1 MIPGPDFD
9 YLPFA
14 DGPYRMTMG
23 LMALKP
29 ADWIEIDSRYGQ
41 EIALRKSLL
50 EERRPEVLAALPGS
64 EAACREVLDQ
74 LAGFLPERFP
84 DLFERAG
91 SELANR
97 VSGDRWSMDGD
108 VPDPLDIAGRLVQ
121 EDLCIL
127 QEVEGE
133 LRLTAGVLCFP
144 NRWRLS
150 DKLGRPMMAIHEP
163 VPSYAERLGKP
174 VDRFI
179 GMLAPER
186 PVWRLNWS
194 LTDDPA
200 LFQPVGHGR
209 WDTDPDITRENAG
222 SRIFLRVERQTLR
235 RLPRTGAVL
244 FTIRTHQSPLE
255 SLTDRPRELARLA
268 ESVRGLPEDTARYKS
283 IMPFRESL
291 LAYLDGATSPF
302 PTSPSRGDLFSG

>member
-1 MIPGPDFD
+1 MNSWSDFD

-29 ADWIEIDSRYGQ
+29 ADWIEIDSRYAA

-50 EERRPEVLAALPGS
+50 EERRDEVLRALPGS
-64 EAACREVLDQ
+64 EAACREVLEQ

-84 DLFERAG
+84 ERFGRVG
-91 SELANR
+91 SELVNR
-97 VSGDRWSMDGD
+97 VSGDRWTVEGD
-108 VPDPLDIAGRLVQ
+108 LSDPLDIAGRLVQ

-127 QEVEGE
+127 QEVDGE

-150 DKLGRPMMAIHEP
+150 DKLGRPMMAIHGP

-179 GMLAPER
+179 GLLAPDR

-194 LTDDPA
+194 LTDDPT

-209 WDTDPDITRENAG
+209 RETDPDITPENSGA
-222 SRIFLRVERQTLR
+222 RIFLRVERQTLR
-235 RLPRTGAVL
+235 RLPHTGAVL
-244 FTIRTHQSPLE
+244 FTIRTHQRPLE
-255 SLTDRPRELARLA
+255 ALADRPHELARLA
-268 ESVRGLPEDTARYKS
+268 EAVRGLPEDTARYKS
-283 IMPFRESL
+283 ITPFREAL
-291 LAYLDGATSPF
+291 LAYLNGVAAN
-302 PTSPSRGDLFSG
+302 G

>member
-1 MIPGPDFD
+1 MPG
-9 YLPFA
+9 A
-14 DGPYRMTMG
+14 
-23 LMALKP
+23 
-29 ADWIEIDSRYGQ
+29 
-41 EIALRKSLL
+41 
-50 EERRPEVLAALPGS
+50 
-64 EAACREVLDQ
+64 
-74 LAGFLPERFP
+74 
-84 DLFERAG
+84 
-91 SELANR
+91 ELVNR
-97 VSGDRWSMDGD
+97 VSGDRWTVEGD

-209 WDTDPDITRENAG
+209 RDTDPDITPENAG
-222 SRIFLRVERQTLR
+222 PRIFLRVERQTLR

-244 FTIRTHQSPLE
+244 FTIRTHQRPLE
-255 SLTDRPRELARLA
+255 SAGGPPAGTCPAGGGGEGPAGRHGALQEHHAVPGGAA
-268 ESVRGLPEDTARYKS
+268 GLPGGQVD
-283 IMPFRESL
+283 L
-291 LAYLDGATSPF
+291 L
-302 PTSPSRGDLFSG
+302 

>member
-1 MIPGPDFD
+1 MTSQPDFDTPADPD

-23 LMALKP
+23 MMALKP
-29 ADWIEIDSRYGQ
+29 ADWIEIGSRYAE

-50 EERRPEVLAALPGS
+50 ESRRDEVLAALPES

-84 DLFERAG
+84 DRFERNG
-91 SELANR
+91 TGLVNR
-97 VSGDRWSMDGD
+97 VNGDRLTVAGRIGD
-108 VPDPLDIAGRLVQ
+108 SLGTAGRLVQ

-150 DKLGRPMMAIHEP
+150 DKLGRPMVATHGP

-179 GMLAPER
+179 GLLAPDR

-209 WDTDPDITRENAG
+209 QDILRPFENPKN
-222 SRIFLRVERQTLR
+222 RVM
-235 RLPRTGAVL
+235 AVA
-244 FTIRTHQSPLE
+244 
-255 SLTDRPRELARLA
+255 D
-268 ESVRGLPEDTARYKS
+268 
-283 IMPFRESL
+283 
-291 LAYLDGATSPF
+291 
-302 PTSPSRGDLFSG
+302 

>member
-1 MIPGPDFD
+1 MTGEPDFD

-14 DGPYRMTMG
+14 GGPYRMTMG

-29 ADWIEIDSRYGQ
+29 ADWIEIDSRYAA

-50 EERRPEVLAALPGS
+50 DERRCDVLAALPGS

-84 DLFERAG
+84 DRFERAG
-91 SELANR
+91 AELVNR
-97 VSGDRWSMDGD
+97 DSGERWTVDGD
-108 VPDPLDIAGRLVQ
+108 VHDPLDIAGRLVQ

-133 LRLTAGVLCFP
+133 PRLTAAVLCFP

-150 DKLGRPMMAIHEP
+150 DKLGRPMPAIHAP

-209 WDTDPDITRENAG
+209 LDTDPDITPENAG
-222 SRIFLRVERQTLR
+222 ARITLRIERQTLR

-244 FTIRTHQSPLE
+244 FTIRTHQRPLE
-255 SLTDRPRELARLA
+255 ALADRPQELGRLA
-268 ESVRGLPEDTARYKS
+268 EAVRGLPDDTVRYKS
-283 IMPFRESL
+283 IAPFREAL
-291 LAYLDGATSPF
+291 LEYLDSA
-302 PTSPSRGDLFSG
+302 SPSAIS

>member
-1 MIPGPDFD
+1 MNSRSDFD

-29 ADWIEIDSRYGQ
+29 ADWIEIDSRYAP

-50 EERRPEVLAALPGS
+50 EERRGEVLAALPGS

-84 DLFERAG
+84 DRFERVG
-91 SELANR
+91 SELINR
-97 VSGDRWSMDGD
+97 VSGDRWTVEGD
-108 VPDPLDIAGRLVQ
+108 VRDPLNIAGRLVQ

-133 LRLTAGVLCFP
+133 LRLTAGALCFP

-150 DKLGRPMMAIHEP
+150 DKLGRPMVAIHGP

-179 GMLAPER
+179 GLLAPER

-194 LTDDPA
+194 LTNDPA

-209 WDTDPDITRENAG
+209 PDTDPD
-222 SRIFLRVERQTLR
+222 
-235 RLPRTGAVL
+235 
-244 FTIRTHQSPLE
+244 
-255 SLTDRPRELARLA
+255 
-268 ESVRGLPEDTARYKS
+268 
-283 IMPFRESL
+283 
-291 LAYLDGATSPF
+291 
-302 PTSPSRGDLFSG
+302 

>member
-1 MIPGPDFD
+1 MTSGPDFD

-29 ADWIEIDSRYGQ
+29 ADWIEIDSRYGH

-50 EERRPEVLAALPGS
+50 EERRP
-64 EAACREVLDQ
+64 EVLDQ

-91 SELANR
+91 SELVNR
-97 VSGDRWSMDGD
+97 VSGDRWSVDGD

-127 QEVEGE
+127 QDVEGE

-163 VPSYAERLGKP
+163 VPSYAERLGRP

-209 WDTDPDITRENAG
+209 RDIDPDITPENAG
-222 SRIFLRVERQTLR
+222 LRIYLRVERQTLR

-244 FTIRTHQSPLE
+244 FTIRTHQRPLE
-255 SLTDRPRELARLA
+255 SLADRPRELARLA
-268 ESVRGLPEDTARYKS
+268 EAVRGLPEDTARYKS
-283 IMPFRESL
+283 ITPFREALLWPTWMGPSHRPVETFSPGERDVGKAMRSL
-291 LAYLDGATSPF
+291 GLCRRSD
-302 PTSPSRGDLFSG
+302 

>member
-1 MIPGPDFD
+1 MTSQPDFDTPADPD

-29 ADWIEIDSRYGQ
+29 ADWIEIDSRYTP

-50 EERRPEVLAALPGS
+50 EERRCEVLAALSGS

-84 DLFERAG
+84 DRFERVA
-91 SELANR
+91 SELVNR
-97 VSGDRWSMDGD
+97 VSGDRWTVEGN
-108 VPDPLDIAGRLVQ
+108 VPDPLGIAGQLVQ

-144 NRWRLS
+144 NRWRLA
-150 DKLGRPMMAIHEP
+150 DKLGRPMLAIHEP

-179 GMLAPER
+179 GMLAPDR

-194 LTDDPA
+194 LTSDPA
-200 LFQPVGHGR
+200 LFQPC
-209 WDTDPDITRENAG
+209 
-222 SRIFLRVERQTLR
+222 
-235 RLPRTGAVL
+235 
-244 FTIRTHQSPLE
+244 
-255 SLTDRPRELARLA
+255 
-268 ESVRGLPEDTARYKS
+268 
-283 IMPFRESL
+283 L
-291 LAYLDGATSPF
+291 LY
-302 PTSPSRGDLFSG
+302 TSPSPRDS

>member
-1 MIPGPDFD
+1 MTSLSDPD
-9 YLPFA
+9 YLPFS
-14 DGPYRMTMG
+14 DGPYRMAMG

-29 ADWIEIDSRYGQ
+29 VDWIEIDSRYAE
-41 EIALRKSLL
+41 EIALRRSLL
-50 EERRPEVLAALPGS
+50 AERSDEVLGALPGS

-74 LAGFLPERFP
+74 LTGFLPERFP
-84 DLFERAG
+84 DLFERVG
-91 SELANR
+91 TGLINR
-97 VSGDRWSMDGD
+97 VNGDRWTVEGD
-108 VPDPLDIAGRLVQ
+108 VGDPLGIAGCLVQ

-150 DKLGRPMMAIHEP
+150 DKLGRPMMAIHGP

-179 GMLAPER
+179 SLLAPDR

-209 WDTDPDITRENAG
+209 RDIDPDITPDTAG
-222 SRIFLRVERQTLR
+222 RRMFLRVERQTLR

-244 FTIRTHQSPLE
+244 FTIRTYQRPLE
-255 SLTDRPRELARLA
+255 ALADRPAELGGLA
-268 ESVRGLPEDTARYKS
+268 TAVRALPEDTARYKS
-283 IMPFRESL
+283 IMPFREAL
-291 LAYLDGATSPF
+291 LAYLDGAKS
-302 PTSPSRGDLFSG
+302 DE

>member
-1 MIPGPDFD
+1 MTSQPDFD

-14 DGPYRMTMG
+14 GGPYRMTMG

-29 ADWIEIDSRYGQ
+29 ADWIEIDSRYAS

-50 EERRPEVLAALPGS
+50 DERRPEVLAALPGS

-84 DLFERAG
+84 DRFERAG
-91 SELANR
+91 TELVNR
-97 VSGDRWSMDGD
+97 DSGERWTVDGH
-108 VPDPLDIAGRLVQ
+108 VLDPLDIAGRLVQ

-127 QEVEGE
+127 QDVEGE
-133 LRLTAGVLCFP
+133 LRLTAAVLCFP
-144 NRWRLS
+144 NRWRVS
-150 DKLGRPMMAIHEP
+150 DKLGRPMLAIHAP

-209 WDTDPDITRENAG
+209 LDTDPDITPENAG
-222 SRIFLRVERQTLR
+222 ARITLRVERQTLR

-244 FTIRTHQSPLE
+244 FTIRTHQRPLE
-255 SLTDRPRELARLA
+255 ALADRPPELSRLA
-268 ESVRGLPEDTARYKS
+268 EAVRGLPDDTARYKS
-283 IMPFRESL
+283 IAPFRNAL
-291 LAYLDGATSPF
+291 LAYLDQAT
-302 PTSPSRGDLFSG
+302 

>member
-1 MIPGPDFD
+1 MNSEPDFD

-23 LMALKP
+23 LVALKP
-29 ADWIEIDSRYGQ
+29 ADWIEIDSRYAA

-50 EERRPEVLAALPGS
+50 EERRDEVLGALPGS

-84 DLFERAG
+84 DWFERAG
-91 SELANR
+91 TELVNR
-97 VSGDRWSMDGD
+97 LSGDRWTLEGD
-108 VPDPLDIAGRLVQ
+108 VPDPLDVAGQLVQ

-150 DKLGRPMMAIHEP
+150 DKLGRPMMAIHAP

-179 GMLAPER
+179 GMLVPER
-186 PVWRLNWS
+186 PVWRLNRS
-194 LTDDPA
+194 LTSDPA

-209 WDTDPDITRENAG
+209 QDADSGITKENASG
-222 SRIFLRVERQTLR
+222 RIFLRVERQTLR

-244 FTIRTHQSPLE
+244 FTIRTHQRPLE
-255 SLTDRPRELARLA
+255 ALADRPQELARLA
-268 ESVRGLPEDTARYKS
+268 EAVRGLPEDTARYKS
-283 IMPFRESL
+283 VTPFREAL
-291 LAYLDGATSPF
+291 LAYLDGATG
-302 PTSPSRGDLFSG
+302 TAV

>member
-1 MIPGPDFD
+1 MNSEPDFD

-29 ADWIEIDSRYGQ
+29 ADWIEIDSRYAP

-50 EERRPEVLAALPGS
+50 EQRRDEVLGALPGS

-84 DLFERAG
+84 DRFERA
-91 SELANR
+91 ENQLVNR
-97 VSGDRWSMDGD
+97 LTGDRWTVEGD
-108 VPDPLDIAGRLVQ
+108 VPDPLDVAGRLVQ

-127 QEVEGE
+127 QEVDGE

-179 GMLAPER
+179 GMLAPDR

-194 LTDDPA
+194 LTNDPV
-200 LFQPVGHGR
+200 LFQPIGHGQ
-209 WDTDPDITRENAG
+209 WDTDPNITPDNAG

-244 FTIRTHQSPLE
+244 FTIRTHQRPLE
-255 SLTDRPRELARLA
+255 SLEDRPQQLARMA
-268 ESVRGLPEDTARYKS
+268 EAVRGLPEDTARYKS
-283 IMPFRESL
+283 ITPFREAL
-291 LAYLDGATSPF
+291 LAYLDGAKTN
-302 PTSPSRGDLFSG
+302 G

>member
-1 MIPGPDFD
+1 
-9 YLPFA
+9 
-14 DGPYRMTMG
+14 MTMG

-29 ADWIEIDSRYGQ
+29 ADWIEIDSRYAE

-50 EERRPEVLAALPGS
+50 EDRRDEVLAALPGA
-64 EAACREVLDQ
+64 EAACREVLEQ

-84 DLFERAG
+84 DRFERAG
-91 SELANR
+91 VELLNR
-97 VSGDRWSMDGD
+97 VNGDWWTVEGQIG
-108 VPDPLDIAGRLVQ
+108 DPLGIAGCLVQ

-150 DKLGRPMMAIHEP
+150 DKLGRPMIAIHGP

-179 GMLAPER
+179 GLLAPDR

-209 WDTDPDITRENAG
+209 QDTDPDITPENVG
-222 SRIFLRVERQTLR
+222 WRIFLRVERQTLR

-244 FTIRTHQSPLE
+244 FTIRTYQRPLE
-255 SLTDRPRELARLA
+255 ALADRREELARLA
-268 ESVRGLPEDTARYKS
+268 AAVRALPDDTARYKS
-283 IMPFRESL
+283 ITPFRAAL
-291 LAYLDGATSPF
+291 LAYLDGQNRTI
-302 PTSPSRGDLFSG
+302 GI

>member
-1 MIPGPDFD
+1 MNSWSDFD

-29 ADWIEIDSRYGQ
+29 ADWIEIDSRYAP

-50 EERRPEVLAALPGS
+50 DERRGEVLAALPGS

-84 DLFERAG
+84 DRFERVG
-91 SELANR
+91 SELINR
-97 VSGDRWSMDGD
+97 VSGDRWTVEGD
-108 VPDPLDIAGRLVQ
+108 VRDPLNIAGRLVQ

-133 LRLTAGVLCFP
+133 LRLTAGALCFP

-194 LTDDPA
+194 LTSDPA
-200 LFQPVGHGR
+200 LFQPIGHGQR
-209 WDTDPDITRENAG
+209 DADPGITPENAG
-222 SRIFLRVERQTLR
+222 ARLFLRVERQTLR

-244 FTIRTHQSPLE
+244 FTIRTHQRPLE
-255 SLTDRPRELARLA
+255 TLADRPQELARLA
-268 ESVRGLPEDTARYKS
+268 EAVRGLPEDTARYKS
-283 IMPFRESL
+283 VTPFREAL
-291 LAYLDGATSPF
+291 LAYLDGATG
-302 PTSPSRGDLFSG
+302 TAV